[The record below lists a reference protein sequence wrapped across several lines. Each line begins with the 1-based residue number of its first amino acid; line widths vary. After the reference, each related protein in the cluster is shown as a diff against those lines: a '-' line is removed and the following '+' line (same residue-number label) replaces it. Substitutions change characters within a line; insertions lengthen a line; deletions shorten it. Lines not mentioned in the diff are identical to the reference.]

1 MSMRF
6 VVFARTVHLHGCA
19 AVGAILLCFAVVL
32 NVGPFAKAPAAV
44 GRQAAPATMEQPN
57 ESGMAQRD
65 LNAQEHTRATD
76 MASIP
81 LQRSQSA
88 EQSDELPDGIRALI
102 QPSPFLVA
110 EASPVLQPFNPH
122 SGGDGIA
129 QYDLGRA
136 APAAQPDFDDANATR
151 PAIVGIWAPD
161 AGTCSARDF
170 RDGMLPTV
178 INAEGAWA
186 GETFC
191 MFTTK
196 RQTELGWSV
205 IAKCSSPRER
215 WTSNVHLSVSNDR
228 MTWKSKRGTQTY
240 TRCAPDVLMAQAR

>member
-6 VVFARTVHLHGCA
+6 VVFARTVHLHGFA
-19 AVGAILLCFAVVL
+19 AVGAILFCFAVVL

-44 GRQAAPATMEQPN
+44 GRQAALATMEQPN

-65 LNAQEHTRATD
+65 LDAHTHTRATD
-76 MASIP
+76 IASVP

-88 EQSDELPDGIRALI
+88 ERSDELPEGIRALI

-110 EASPVLQPFNPH
+110 DASPVLQPFNPH
-122 SGGDGIA
+122 SRSDGIG
-129 QYDLGRA
+129 QHDLGRD
-136 APAAQPDFDDANATR
+136 APAAQSGVNDANATR
-151 PAIVGIWAPD
+151 PRIVGIWAPD

-178 INAEGAWA
+178 INTDGAWA

-191 MFTTK
+191 LFTTK

-228 MTWKSKRGTQTY
+228 MTWKSKRGSQTY
-240 TRCAPDVLMAQAR
+240 TRCAPDVLMAQAS